1 VKRLTYLN
9 VHVYVGDDFADAV
22 LDFAAALA
30 RSNAAETLN
39 FNAVDK
45 KGRPKRVSF
54 LLGPASSL
62 VIESSDRGGDTEP
75 DNREAFEFLRDR
87 MSNHAIP
94 RPASEP
100 QTNSSPEDVG
110 GEH

>member
-1 VKRLTYLN
+1 MKRLTDLN
-9 VHVYVGDDFADAV
+9 VHVFVGDDFADAV

-30 RSNAAETLN
+30 RSTAAETLK

-45 KGRPKRVSF
+45 KGKPKTVSF

-62 VIESSDRGGDTEP
+62 VIESSDRGGNEP
-75 DNREAFEFLRDR
+75 DNAEAFEFLRGR
-87 MSNHAIP
+87 MSDHAIP

-100 QTNSSPEDVG
+100 QADNAHEDIG
-110 GEH
+110 AAP

>member
-1 VKRLTYLN
+1 MKRLSYLN
-9 VHVYVGDDFADAV
+9 VRVYVGDDFADAV

-30 RSNAAETLN
+30 RSNAAETLA

-45 KGRPKRVSF
+45 KGRPKQVSF

-75 DNREAFEFLRDR
+75 DNREAFEFLRER
-87 MSNHAIP
+87 MSDHAIP
-94 RPASEP
+94 RPASEQ
-100 QTNSSPEDVG
+100 QTSDPHEDLVG
-110 GEH
+110 PA

>member
-9 VHVYVGDDFADAV
+9 VRVYVGDDFADAV

-62 VIESSDRGGDTEP
+62 VIESSERGGDAEP
-75 DNREAFEFLRDR
+75 DNREAFDFLRNR
-87 MSNHAIP
+87 MTDHAIP
-94 RPASEP
+94 RPTSEP
-100 QTNSSPEDVG
+100 QTNQSHEDMAAG
-110 GEH
+110 H